1 MSVLIK
7 GMEMPTN
14 CADCPLNYDQMAC
27 AVTWTRWWSDSM
39 VIMNFD
45 SDKERMPNCPLI
57 EVPTPHG
64 RLIDADALIADL
76 VKYQNMLDPESRE
89 NARVLSVK
97 SYLTLARGEAIIE
110 AED

>member
-14 CADCPLNYDQMAC
+14 CADCPLNYDQMTC

-64 RLIDADALIADL
+64 RLIDADKLANETFYGATSAPYITYRKF
-76 VKYQNMLDPESRE
+76 V
-89 NARVLSVK
+89 NAPTV
-97 SYLTLARGEAIIE
+97 IE

>member
-64 RLIDADALIADL
+64 RLIDADKLANETFYGATSAPYITYRKF
-76 VKYQNMLDPESRE
+76 V
-89 NARVLSVK
+89 NAPTV
-97 SYLTLARGEAIIE
+97 IE